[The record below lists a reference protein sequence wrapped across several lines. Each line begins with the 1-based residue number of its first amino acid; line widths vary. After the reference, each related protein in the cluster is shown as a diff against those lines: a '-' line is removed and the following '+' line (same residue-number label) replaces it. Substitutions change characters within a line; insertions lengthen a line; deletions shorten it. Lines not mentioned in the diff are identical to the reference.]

1 MNKKLKKQLMIIS
14 KTILRA
20 ACIFVPL
27 LCPALAFSQNK
38 KADLSNR
45 TPLPN
50 PFVKS
55 AEFEI
60 SNPTFTGKLVYDSV
74 YKPVLSHQRAQ
85 DGFERESDKLEEIRN
100 EKALLK
106 GAFEKEGYSTLSEET
121 EKAMFTPQLGPNFIG
136 NLNNGFTPMDNS
148 IAVSDNGVIV
158 SVSNTLIEMYS
169 ATGQLLYSNT
179 IDVFFNDPTI
189 SIVCDPVVVF
199 DSGVNKFIFFAQECA
214 GESYNSHL
222 LICFSTSNDPVNG
235 GWYNYKLSGDPFS
248 QNNWF
253 DYPKMAVSTN
263 ELYITGNLFDNS
275 DVFNQS
281 AIFQIEKNNGFVGG
295 SLTSQVWYGS
305 ALTGTPSTLLPV
317 SYGQQGNYGPG
328 CYLVATNSGGDN
340 KIMLYD
346 LTDDMSSAS
355 EIINSYEFY
364 CNPYSIS
371 APGLQQG
378 TTYKLD
384 NGDCRALSGFYLNGK
399 IHFVFHSDI
408 GNGYN
413 GINYNRLDL
422 NAWSLQNATYG
433 ASGYEYSYPS
443 VASFATSA
451 TDNTVVIGYLRTGSS
466 IKPQIRAVS
475 CNSGMTWVSSIL
487 VKSGV
492 SFNNHLPNANNVCR
506 WGDYTG
512 ITRLHNSSTPVLW
525 MNGMFA
531 NNNHEWDTW
540 IAQINTTGNTS
551 VEDLSVQSDVLV
563 YPNPS
568 SAKFSID
575 FFCRNSGNLKLNLI
589 SSTGQTVKILIDRNT
604 SSGMKNFSFDT
615 TNLERGI
622 YFLRIELNGKLL
634 QTEKIIVE

>member
-1 MNKKLKKQLMIIS
+1 MIIS

-20 ACIFVPL
+20 AFIFVSL
-27 LCPALAFSQNK
+27 LYPALAFSQNK

-45 TPLPN
+45 TPLHN

-74 YKPVLSHQRAQ
+74 YKPVLTHQRAQ
-85 DGFERESDKLEEIRN
+85 DGRERENDQLENIRN

-106 GAFEKEGYSTLSEET
+106 EEFERKGYSTLPEET
-121 EKAMFTPQLGPNFIG
+121 EKVMFTPQLGPNFIG
-136 NLNNGFTPMDNS
+136 NLNNGSSPADNS
-148 IAVSDNGVIV
+148 IAVSNNGVLV

-169 ATGQLLYSNT
+169 ASGQLLYSNT

-189 SIVCDPVVVF
+189 SNVCDPLVIF
-199 DSGVNKFIFFAQECA
+199 DSGVNKFIFFAQECT
-214 GESYNSHL
+214 GVSTNSNL
-222 LICFSTSNDPVNG
+222 LICFSTTNNPLD

-253 DYPKMAVSTN
+253 DYPKMAVSTS
-263 ELYITGNLFDNS
+263 ELYITGNLFNNS

-295 SLTSQVWYGS
+295 TINSQVWAGND
-305 ALTGTPSTLLPV
+305 LTGTPFTLLPV

-340 KIMLYD
+340 KIWLYD
-346 LTDDMSSAS
+346 LTGDISSAN
-355 EIINSYEFY
+355 ETINAYEFN
-364 CNPYSIS
+364 CNPYSIA
-371 APGLQQG
+371 APGYQQG

-384 NGDCRALSGFYLNGK
+384 NGDCRALSGFYLNGV

-408 GNGYN
+408 GSGYN

-443 VASFATSA
+443 VASFATSP
-451 TDNTVVIGYLRTGSS
+451 TDKTVVIGYLRTGSS

-487 VKSGV
+487 VKSGI
-492 SFNNHLPNANNVCR
+492 SFNSHLPMPNNVCR

-512 ITRLHNSSTPVLW
+512 ITRLHNSPVPVLW

-568 SAKFSID
+568 SAKFSIE
-575 FFCRNSGNLKLNLI
+575 FFCRNSGDLKLDLI
-589 SSTGQTVKILIDRNT
+589 SSSGQSVKILIDRNT
-604 SSGMKNFSFDT
+604 SSGKKNFSFDSS
-615 TNLERGI
+615 NLEKGI
-622 YFLRIELNGKLL
+622 YFLRIELNGKLI
-634 QTEKIIVE
+634 QTEKIVVE

>member
-1 MNKKLKKQLMIIS
+1 MKI
-14 KTILRA
+14 R
-20 ACIFVPL
+20 IFLIAGFVIMTFG
-27 LCPALAFSQNK
+27 ASAQNK
-38 KADLSNR
+38 KVDLSNR
-45 TPLPN
+45 TPLPTQ
-50 PFVKS
+50 FVKS

-74 YKPVLSHQRAQ
+74 YKPILSHKRAQ
-85 DGFERESDKLEEIRN
+85 DGSERGNEQLDKIRN

-106 GAFEKEGYSTLSEET
+106 EEFERKGYSTLPEET
-121 EKAMFTPQLGPNFIG
+121 EKVMFNPQLGPNFIG
-136 NLNNGFTPMDNS
+136 NLNNGSSPMDNS
-148 IAVSDNGVIV
+148 IAVSNNGTIV
-158 SVSNTLIEMYS
+158 SVSNTLIQMYS
-169 ATGQLLYSNT
+169 PLGELLYSNT
-179 IDVFFNDPTI
+179 IDVFFNDPAI
-189 SIVCDPVVVF
+189 SIVCDPVVIF

-222 LICFSTSNDPVNG
+222 LICFSASNEPVNG

-263 ELYITGNLFDNS
+263 ELYITGNLFNNN

-281 AIFQIEKNNGFVGG
+281 AVFQIEKNNGFVGG
-295 SLTSQVWYGS
+295 NLTSQVWSGNS
-305 ALTGTPSTLLPV
+305 LTGTPSTLLPV

-328 CYLVATNSGGDN
+328 CYLVATSSAGDN
-340 KIMLYD
+340 RVWLYD
-346 LTDDMSSAS
+346 LIGDMAS
-355 EIINSYEFY
+355 TSETINGYEFNS
-364 CNPYSIS
+364 NPYSVA

-384 NGDCRALSGFYLNGK
+384 NGDCRALSGFYLNGV

-408 GNGYN
+408 GSGYN

-422 NAWSLQNATYG
+422 NAWSLQNSTYG
-433 ASGYEYSYPS
+433 AGGYEYSYPS
-443 VASFATSA
+443 VASFATST
-451 TDNTVVIGYLRTGSS
+451 TDNTVVIGFLRTGSS

-487 VKSGV
+487 VKSGINY
-492 SFNNHLPNANNVCR
+492 NNDLPDANNVCR

-512 ITRLHNSSTPVLW
+512 ITRLHNSPVPVLW

-531 NNNHEWDTW
+531 NSSNEWDTW
-540 IAQINTTGNTS
+540 IAQINTTGNTAI
-551 VEDLSVQSDVLV
+551 EDLSMEKDVLV
-563 YPNPS
+563 YPNPTS
-568 SAKFSID
+568 SKFTID

-589 SSTGQTVKILIDRNT
+589 SSTGQTVKLLIDKNT
-604 SSGMKNFSFDT
+604 SNGQKNFSFDT
-615 TNLERGI
+615 SNLPKGI
-622 YFLRIELNGKLL
+622 YFLQIELDGKLL

>member
-1 MNKKLKKQLMIIS
+1 MIIS
-14 KTILRA
+14 KTNLRA
-20 ACIFVPL
+20 ACIFVSL

-38 KADLSNR
+38 KADLSGR
-45 TPLPN
+45 SPLPTQ
-50 PFVKS
+50 FVKS

-74 YKPVLSHQRAQ
+74 YKPVLIHQRAQ
-85 DGFERESDKLEEIRN
+85 DGREREGEQLDEIRN

-106 GAFEKEGYSTLSEET
+106 EAFEKKGYSTQPEET
-121 EKAMFTPQLGPNFIG
+121 EKVMFTPQLGPNFIG
-136 NLNNGFTPMDNS
+136 NLNNGTSPLDNS
-148 IAVSDNGVIV
+148 IAVSNNGTIV
-158 SVSNTLIEMYS
+158 SVSNALIEMYS
-169 ATGQLLYSNT
+169 PDGALLFSNS

-189 SIVCDPVVVF
+189 SIVCDPVVIF
-199 DSGVNKFIFFAQECA
+199 DSGVNKFIFFAQECS

-222 LICFSTSNDPVNG
+222 LICFSTTNNPLD

-263 ELYITGNLFDNS
+263 ELYITGNLFDNN

-295 SLTSQVWYGS
+295 NINSQVWSGS
-305 ALTGTPSTLLPV
+305 SLTGTPFTLLPV
-317 SYGQQGNYGPG
+317 SYGHQGNYGPG
-328 CYLVATNSGGDN
+328 CYLVATNPQGDN

-346 LTDDMSSAS
+346 LTGDIAS
-355 EIINSYEFY
+355 TNETINGYEFY
-364 CNPYSIS
+364 CNPYSVA

-378 TTYKLD
+378 TSYKLD
-384 NGDCRALSGFYLNGK
+384 NGDCRALSGFYLNGV

-408 GNGYN
+408 GSSYN

-443 VASFATSA
+443 VASFATSP
-451 TDNTVVIGYLRTGSS
+451 TDKTVVIGYLRTGSS

-487 VKSGV
+487 VKSGI
-492 SFNNHLPNANNVCR
+492 SFNSHLPMANNVCR

-525 MNGMFA
+525 MSGMFA
-531 NNNHEWDTW
+531 NNNHKWDTW

-568 SAKFSID
+568 SAKFSIE
-575 FFCRNSGNLKLNLI
+575 FFCRNSGDLKLDLI
-589 SSTGQTVKILIDRNT
+589 SSSGQSVKILIDRNT
-604 SSGMKNFSFDT
+604 SSGKKNFSFDT
-615 TNLERGI
+615 STLERGI
-622 YFLRIELNGKLL
+622 YFLRIELNGKLI
-634 QTEKIIVE
+634 QTEKVVIE

>member
-1 MNKKLKKQLMIIS
+1 MIIS
-14 KTILRA
+14 KTNLRA
-20 ACIFVPL
+20 ACIFVSL

-38 KADLSNR
+38 KADLSGR
-45 TPLPN
+45 SPLPTQ
-50 PFVKS
+50 FVKS

-74 YKPVLSHQRAQ
+74 YKPVLTHQRAQ
-85 DGFERESDKLEEIRN
+85 DGREREGEQLDEIRN

-106 GAFEKEGYSTLSEET
+106 EALEKKGYSTLPEET
-121 EKAMFTPQLGPNFIG
+121 EKVMFTPQLGPNFIG
-136 NLNNGFTPMDNS
+136 NLNNGTSPLDNS
-148 IAVSDNGVIV
+148 IAVSNNGIIV
-158 SVSNTLIEMYS
+158 SVSNALIEMYS
-169 ATGQLLYSNT
+169 PNGDLLYSNS
-179 IDVFFNDPTI
+179 IDVFFDDPTI
-189 SIVCDPVVVF
+189 SNVCDPVVIF
-199 DSGVNKFIFFAQECA
+199 DSGVNKFIFFAQECS

-222 LICFSTSNDPVNG
+222 LICFSSSNDPTD
-235 GWYNYKLSGDPFS
+235 GWYRYKFSGDPFS

-263 ELYITGNLFDNS
+263 ELYITGNLYNNS

-295 SLTSQVWYGS
+295 VNLNAQVWSGS
-305 ALTGTPSTLLPV
+305 LLLGTPGTLLPV

-328 CYLVATNSGGDN
+328 CYLVATNSQGDN

-346 LTDDMSSAS
+346 LTGDIAS
-355 EIINSYEFY
+355 TNETINGYEFY
-364 CNPYSIS
+364 CNPYSVA

-378 TTYKLD
+378 TSYKLD
-384 NGDCRALSGFYLNGK
+384 NGDCRALSGFYLNGV

-408 GNGYN
+408 GSGYN

-422 NAWSLQNATYG
+422 NAWSLQNSTYG
-433 ASGYEYSYPS
+433 AGGYEYSYPS
-443 VASFATSA
+443 VASFATSP

-475 CNSGMTWVSSIL
+475 CNSGMNWVSSIM
-487 VKSGV
+487 VKSGI
-492 SFNNHLPNANNVCR
+492 SFNSHLPMANNVCR

-525 MNGMFA
+525 MSGMFA
-531 NNNHEWDTW
+531 NNNHKWDTW

-563 YPNPS
+563 YPNPTS
-568 SAKFSID
+568 SKFTID

-589 SSTGQTVKILIDRNT
+589 SSTGQTVKLLIDKNT
-604 SSGMKNFSFDT
+604 SNGQKNFSFDT
-615 TNLERGI
+615 SNLPKGI
-622 YFLRIELNGKLL
+622 YFLQIELDGKLL
-634 QTEKIIVE
+634 QTEKVVIE